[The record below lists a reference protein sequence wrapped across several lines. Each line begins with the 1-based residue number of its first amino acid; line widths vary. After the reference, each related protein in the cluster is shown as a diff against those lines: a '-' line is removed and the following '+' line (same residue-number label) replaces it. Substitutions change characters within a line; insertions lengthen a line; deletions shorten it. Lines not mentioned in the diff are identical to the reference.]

1 MSGSFVRRLF
11 GCSSVLFSFMSI
23 CGFVGFVGF
32 VVWAAVVSS
41 SNQKVA
47 GLIPQLLGCM

>member
-23 CGFVGFVGF
+23 CGFVGF